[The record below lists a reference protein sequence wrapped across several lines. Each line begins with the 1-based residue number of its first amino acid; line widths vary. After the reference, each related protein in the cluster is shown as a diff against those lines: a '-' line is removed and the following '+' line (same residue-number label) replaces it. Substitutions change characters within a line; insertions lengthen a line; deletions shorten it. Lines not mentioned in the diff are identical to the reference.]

1 MFLASSSCRLRIWRG
16 SDMNYDVLFDDASTN
31 VYSRAFIVSPGGIA
45 VLSAWG
51 FSLYAKAIPGS
62 VPKNTPQLAIVQ
74 KMAFDKGIYPNGNA
88 CGNDDGLISEPKYSY
103 VEDVTKCG
111 LWSLSA
117 CNNIVVLSLP
127 GTYRLQLN
135 DEAAIGN
142 VFISLTRYSHQELG
156 HIPESMYLGGA

>member
-1 MFLASSSCRLRIWRG
+1 
-16 SDMNYDVLFDDASTN
+16 MNYDTLFDDSSTSA
-31 VYSRAFIVSPGGIA
+31 YSRAFTVSPGGIA

-51 FSLYAKAIPGS
+51 FSAYVTAIS
-62 VPKNTPQLAIVQ
+62 DAMPKNMPQLAVIQ
-74 KMAFDKGIYPNGNA
+74 KMAFDKGIYPNGSA

-111 LWSLSA
+111 LWALSA
-117 CNNIVVLSLP
+117 CNNIAVLSLP

-135 DEAAIGN
+135 DDAAVGT
-142 VFISLTRYSHQELG
+142 VFISLTRYSCQELG